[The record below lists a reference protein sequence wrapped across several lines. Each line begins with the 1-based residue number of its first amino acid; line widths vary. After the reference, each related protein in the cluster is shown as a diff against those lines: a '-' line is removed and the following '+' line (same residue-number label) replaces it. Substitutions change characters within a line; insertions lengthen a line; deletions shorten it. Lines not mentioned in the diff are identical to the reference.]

1 MVRSCDYPWKAYHET
16 SARSPV
22 MTILDHDPA
31 IMTLDDRFGDGEAQ
45 AGMTAKGFAFGPDAM
60 AAVKDRLTRTLW
72 NARPFILHADHD
84 IALDTGGGHPEIGRA
99 RIGQECVSTCISR
112 VDPSHQ

>member
-60 AAVKDRLTRTLW
+60 EAVKDRLTRTLW
-72 NARPFILHADHD
+72 NARPFILHARSEEHTSE
-84 IALDTGGGHPEIGRA
+84 LQSLL
-99 RIGQECVSTCISR
+99 RISYAGFCLKKNTINKHITR
-112 VDPSHQ
+112 LL

>member
-60 AAVKDRLTRTLW
+60 EAVKDRLTRPLW
-72 NARPFILHADHD
+72 HARPFILHADHD
-84 IALDTGGGHPEIGRA
+84 IALDPRSEA
-99 RIGQECVSTCISR
+99 RSVGQESDSTVRPRWS
-112 VDPSHQ
+112 